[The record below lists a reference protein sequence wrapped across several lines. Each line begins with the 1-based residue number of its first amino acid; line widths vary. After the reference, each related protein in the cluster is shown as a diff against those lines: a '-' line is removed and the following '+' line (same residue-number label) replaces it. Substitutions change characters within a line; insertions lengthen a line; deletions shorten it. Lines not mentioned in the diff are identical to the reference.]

1 MLWFTLCTS
10 SSSLSAAP
18 FPPILGLCLYQFS
31 PLDLLSS
38 LRTGTVLFNFVFFPS
53 PDPNPFFKDSS
64 MSGSPGHAART
75 HALGGRIDRERE
87 KDRKQPRSR
96 VCKQQRGHV
105 TRLENPPIKDPHSQ
119 AGEMAQWLGAPTA
132 LPEVM
137 SSIPSNHMVVHGHL

>member
-10 SSSLSAAP
+10 SSSLSASP
-18 FPPILGLCLYQFS
+18 FPPILGLCFYQFS

-64 MSGSPGHAART
+64 IDSPGHAART
-75 HALGGRIDRERE
+75 HALGGRIARERE

-96 VCKQQRGHV
+96 ECKQQRGHV
-105 TRLENPPIKDPHSQ
+105 ASLENPPIKDPHSPSLQ
-119 AGEMAQWLGAPTA
+119 YC
-132 LPEVM
+132 LPCYRFCWTSKSVM
-137 SSIPSNHMVVHGHL
+137 ESASRSRRLPVPA